1 MSLLSQ
7 QGLAASQIA
16 DLLGYDPSTVRR
28 HQRQGTPGL
37 ADRPRSGRPR
47 LGSRRLRPRILR
59 LLAQPRAWTM
69 GRLWHAAGRPAIS
82 PRTLHRRTREGACRR
97 RPRPVAK
104 GDPDPDQVLAD
115 LNQQITDL
123 PAGAVLPATTG
134 RIVQWWLKPHPR
146 LQVLHGARS
155 SPHDNPTERVWG
167 APSRPGWPT
176 TPP

>member
-115 LNQQITDL
+115 LDQQITDL
-123 PAGAVLPATTG
+123 PAGAVLPATA
-134 RIVQWWLKPHPR
+134 P
-146 LQVLHGARS
+146 RS
-155 SPHDNPTERVWG
+155 SSG
-167 APSRPGWPT
+167 G
-176 TPP
+176 